1 MRERCTSRDGSD
13 GGASLLYA
21 IARVSR
27 RPWLTGSMA
36 AKLLTLPITGEK
48 YEMDLLDGWRLSE
61 RAPNG

>member
-1 MRERCTSRDGSD
+1 
-13 GGASLLYA
+13 
-21 IARVSR
+21 
-27 RPWLTGSMA
+27 MA